1 MYKILALNKI
11 SSIGTDCLPKDQ
23 YEILSEEANPVGI
36 LLRSYDMHEM
46 ELPDSLLAAARA
58 GAGVNNVP
66 LDKCADK
73 GVVVFN
79 TPGANANAVKELV
92 IWGLLSASRKVV
104 QGIKWAETLKGKD
117 DVEKLVEKGKGDYVG
132 PEILGKTIGII
143 GLGAIGALVAHAATA
158 LGMKVV
164 GYDPFLSPEA
174 AAKLPEV
181 KIINDI
187 PAVLAESDYV
197 SLHLPLN
204 KETKYLFNE
213 EMLNNAKDGL
223 KVLNFARGELVC
235 NTGIKKCLES
245 GKVSCYVIDF
255 PNGEVLDHENIIAIP
270 HLGASTPESEEN
282 CAYMA
287 ANQLKEYLENGNIIN
302 SVNYPNCELPCTG
315 NKRICVL
322 SKKACPDALK
332 AAITDAGHTVT
343 GSIAK
348 ERGAYA
354 YAIFEVD
361 GDVKDLSAVEKV
373 EGVVKVRA
381 I

>member
-11 SSIGTDCLPKDQ
+11 SSTGTDCLPKDK

-36 LLRSYDMHEM
+36 LLRSYDMHEYD
-46 ELPDSLLAAARA
+46 LPDSLLAAARA

-92 IWGLLSASRKVV
+92 IWGLLSSSRKVV
-104 QGIKWAETLKGKD
+104 QGINWAQSLKGQD
-117 DVEKLVEKGKGDYVG
+117 DVAKLVEKGKGDFVG
-132 PEILGKTIGII
+132 PEIMGKTLGLI
-143 GLGAIGALVAHAATA
+143 GLGAIGALVANAATA
-158 LGMKVV
+158 LGMTVI

-174 AAKLPEV
+174 AAKLPGV

-204 KETKYLFNE
+204 KDTKYMFNE
-213 EMLNNAKDGL
+213 EMLNKAKAGIR
-223 KVLNFARGELVC
+223 VLNFARGELVC
-235 NTGIKKCLES
+235 NEGIKKCLAS
-245 GKVSCYVIDF
+245 GQVSSYVIDF
-255 PNGEVLDHENIIAIP
+255 PNGEVLDHENIITIP
-270 HLGASTPESEEN
+270 HLGASSPESEEN

-287 ANQLKEYLENGNIIN
+287 ATQLKEYLENGNIIN
-302 SVNYPNCELPCTG
+302 SVNYPNCELACTG
-315 NKRICVL
+315 KKRICVL
-322 SKKACPDALK
+322 SKNACPDALK
-332 AAITDAGHTVT
+332 AAITGAGHAVA
-343 GSIAK
+343 GSVAK
-348 ERGAYA
+348 DRGGFA

-361 GDVKDLSAVEKV
+361 GDIKDLSAVEKV
-373 EGVVKVRA
+373 EGVIKVRA